1 MKQLTCEMCGS
12 TDLMKDG
19 GVFVCQSCGC
29 KYSVEEA
36 KKMMVEGT
44 VDVQGTVK
52 VDNSE
57 FVQKYLANARRA
69 KEKEDWEETEK
80 YYNMVEQ
87 NDPSNIEAIF
97 YSSYGKAKS
106 TLVEADFY
114 KREAAFKVLQNCV
127 SIIDDNYKIENEEE
141 NKVALEQISKDIL
154 LMARSQYVYTQ
165 KKNGYGMVVSSD
177 KMKTVTLFNNLGNE
191 FMVACEH
198 IAKKYP
204 DDKKGKRVYF
214 YELALKH
221 AKFTLRNGHLASPD
235 GYRKIVKTYQKWIDE
250 ITAECGEKAK
260 QEYWAEHAE
269 EKSKLESEKAEL
281 NATLTA
287 LDAETDNLPG
297 MSDKKYFEEQIDG
310 LKKAKDALGLFAGK
324 ERKAKQA
331 EIDDFQG
338 KLNKINA
345 SLKDSLADIDS
356 RRKTATSRIAAIDAE
371 FNKSRM

>member
-221 AKFTLRNGHLASPD
+221 AKFTLWNGHLASPD